1 MFIQGGVKNVS
12 ANRSGEVIKT
22 KAELKRL
29 VTADPDNVYFYTTS
43 EMGNQFNGRL
53 SELHSTMAL
62 TVVGPNPY
70 NDRSWYATISK
81 NAKTGKVTVK

>member
-22 KAELKRL
+22 KAELRRL
-29 VTADPDNVYFYTTS
+29 VSDDPDNVYFYTTS

-53 SELHSTMAL
+53 SELHSDTAL
-62 TVVGPNPY
+62 TVVGPDPY
-70 NDRSWYATISK
+70 NRRDWYATIGK
-81 NAKTGKVTVK
+81 NKQTGKVTVK